1 MAHWSIDFIDPCP
14 AVYRIGYK
22 IAPSTNTLSS
32 GILRK
37 TKEVGVKRW
46 FLIITVFAIIYTI
59 FPALKAPM
67 QIISL
72 AIIAIGA
79 FIAVALLV
87 FKVLKFLVWLSKDD
101 GCKVHQEKEGKI
113 TKVD

>member
-1 MAHWSIDFIDPCP
+1 MKQWLIII
-14 AVYRIGYK
+14 AV
-22 IAPSTNTLSS
+22 
-32 GILRK
+32 
-37 TKEVGVKRW
+37 
-46 FLIITVFAIIYTI
+46 FLIIYTV

-67 QIISL
+67 QIISIE
-72 AIIAIGA
+72 IIEIGA
-79 FIAVALLV
+79 FIAVAVLV

>member
-1 MAHWSIDFIDPCP
+1 MKQWIIII
-14 AVYRIGYK
+14 AV
-22 IAPSTNTLSS
+22 
-32 GILRK
+32 
-37 TKEVGVKRW
+37 
-46 FLIITVFAIIYTI
+46 FLLIYTV

-79 FIAVALLV
+79 FIAVAVLV

>member
-1 MAHWSIDFIDPCP
+1 MKQW
-14 AVYRIGYK
+14 
-22 IAPSTNTLSS
+22 
-32 GILRK
+32 
-37 TKEVGVKRW
+37 
-46 FLIITVFAIIYTI
+46 LIIIAVFSLIYTV
-59 FPALKAPM
+59 FPALKAPI
-67 QIISL
+67 QIISI

-79 FIAVALLV
+79 FITVSVLV

>member
-1 MAHWSIDFIDPCP
+1 MKQW
-14 AVYRIGYK
+14 
-22 IAPSTNTLSS
+22 
-32 GILRK
+32 
-37 TKEVGVKRW
+37 
-46 FLIITVFAIIYTI
+46 LIIIAVFLLIYTV

-79 FIAVALLV
+79 FIAVAVLV

-101 GCKVHQEKEGKI
+101 GCKVHQEKEAK
-113 TKVD
+113 

>member
-1 MAHWSIDFIDPCP
+1 MKQW
-14 AVYRIGYK
+14 
-22 IAPSTNTLSS
+22 
-32 GILRK
+32 
-37 TKEVGVKRW
+37 
-46 FLIITVFAIIYTI
+46 LIIIAVFLLIYTV

-79 FIAVALLV
+79 FIAVAVLV

-101 GCKVHQEKEGKI
+101 GCKIHQEKEGKI

>member
-1 MAHWSIDFIDPCP
+1 MLALQPRYSN
-14 AVYRIGYK
+14 Y
-22 IAPSTNTLSS
+22 TLSS

-46 FLIITVFAIIYTI
+46 FLIITVFAIIYAI

-79 FIAVALLV
+79 FITVSVLV

>member
-1 MAHWSIDFIDPCP
+1 MKQWIIII
-14 AVYRIGYK
+14 AV
-22 IAPSTNTLSS
+22 
-32 GILRK
+32 
-37 TKEVGVKRW
+37 
-46 FLIITVFAIIYTI
+46 FLLIYTV

-72 AIIAIGA
+72 EIIAIGA
-79 FIAVALLV
+79 FIAVAVLV

>member
-1 MAHWSIDFIDPCP
+1 MKQW
-14 AVYRIGYK
+14 
-22 IAPSTNTLSS
+22 
-32 GILRK
+32 
-37 TKEVGVKRW
+37 
-46 FLIITVFAIIYTI
+46 LIIIAVFLLIYTV

-79 FIAVALLV
+79 FIAVAVLV

>member
-1 MAHWSIDFIDPCP
+1 M
-14 AVYRIGYK
+14 
-22 IAPSTNTLSS
+22 
-32 GILRK
+32 
-37 TKEVGVKRW
+37 KRW

-67 QIISL
+67 QMISL

-79 FIAVALLV
+79 FIAVAVLV
-87 FKVLKFLVWLSKDD
+87 FKVLKFLKFLVWLSKDD
-101 GCKVHQEKEGKI
+101 GCKIHQEKEGKI

>member
-1 MAHWSIDFIDPCP
+1 MKQW
-14 AVYRIGYK
+14 
-22 IAPSTNTLSS
+22 
-32 GILRK
+32 
-37 TKEVGVKRW
+37 
-46 FLIITVFAIIYTI
+46 LIIIAVFLLIYTV

-79 FIAVALLV
+79 FITVAVLV

>member
-1 MAHWSIDFIDPCP
+1 MRNLVLSIRIS
-14 AVYRIGYK
+14 YRDK
-22 IAPSTNTLSS
+22 VT
-32 GILRK
+32 RK

-72 AIIAIGA
+72 AIIAIGV
-79 FIAVALLV
+79 FIAVAVLV

>member
-1 MAHWSIDFIDPCP
+1 MKQW
-14 AVYRIGYK
+14 
-22 IAPSTNTLSS
+22 
-32 GILRK
+32 
-37 TKEVGVKRW
+37 
-46 FLIITVFAIIYTI
+46 LIIIAVFLLIYTV

-79 FIAVALLV
+79 FIAVAVLV

-101 GCKVHQEKEGKI
+101 GCKFHQEKEGKI

>member
-1 MAHWSIDFIDPCP
+1 MKQW
-14 AVYRIGYK
+14 
-22 IAPSTNTLSS
+22 
-32 GILRK
+32 
-37 TKEVGVKRW
+37 
-46 FLIITVFAIIYTI
+46 LIIIAVFLLIYTVFPT
-59 FPALKAPM
+59 LKAPM

-72 AIIAIGA
+72 AIIAVGA
-79 FIAVALLV
+79 FIAVAVLV

>member
-1 MAHWSIDFIDPCP
+1 MKQW
-14 AVYRIGYK
+14 
-22 IAPSTNTLSS
+22 
-32 GILRK
+32 
-37 TKEVGVKRW
+37 
-46 FLIITVFAIIYTI
+46 LIIIAVFLLIYTV

-79 FIAVALLV
+79 FIAVAILV

>member
-1 MAHWSIDFIDPCP
+1 MKQW
-14 AVYRIGYK
+14 
-22 IAPSTNTLSS
+22 
-32 GILRK
+32 
-37 TKEVGVKRW
+37 
-46 FLIITVFAIIYTI
+46 LIIIAVFLLIYTV

>member
-1 MAHWSIDFIDPCP
+1 MLALQPRYSN
-14 AVYRIGYK
+14 Y
-22 IAPSTNTLSS
+22 TLSS

-46 FLIITVFAIIYTI
+46 FLIIAVFAIIYTI

-79 FIAVALLV
+79 FIAVAILV
-87 FKVLKFLVWLSKDD
+87 FKILKFLVWLSKDD

-113 TKVD
+113 TKAD

>member
-1 MAHWSIDFIDPCP
+1 MKQW
-14 AVYRIGYK
+14 
-22 IAPSTNTLSS
+22 
-32 GILRK
+32 
-37 TKEVGVKRW
+37 
-46 FLIITVFAIIYTI
+46 LIIIAVFLLIYTI
-59 FPALKAPM
+59 SPALKAPM

-79 FIAVALLV
+79 FIAVAVLV

>member
-1 MAHWSIDFIDPCP
+1 MKQW
-14 AVYRIGYK
+14 
-22 IAPSTNTLSS
+22 
-32 GILRK
+32 
-37 TKEVGVKRW
+37 
-46 FLIITVFAIIYTI
+46 LIIIAVFLLIYTV

-72 AIIAIGA
+72 AIITIGA
-79 FIAVALLV
+79 FIAVAVLV

>member
-1 MAHWSIDFIDPCP
+1 MKQW
-14 AVYRIGYK
+14 
-22 IAPSTNTLSS
+22 
-32 GILRK
+32 
-37 TKEVGVKRW
+37 
-46 FLIITVFAIIYTI
+46 LIIIAVFLLIYTI

-72 AIIAIGA
+72 AIIAISA
-79 FIAVALLV
+79 FIAVAVLV